1 MNPFGK
7 KYGITVIIVFGIILR
22 LFAYFR
28 GISFWGD
35 EAALALNVLEHSYSG
50 LFKGLD
56 YLQVAP
62 PMFLVMSK
70 ILIIDNL
77 RDFTLLPDT
86 SGLRNSMLFRS
97 FIKFVSMLSKNKV
110 VITVSTFLFSFNM
123 TAILYC
129 AQFKQY
135 SLELFTSVLL
145 LIIFYKLI
153 FEKEF
158 KWHYSL
164 LIAIAPW
171 FSLSSLFIIGSYF
184 LVVLIK
190 NPRAVLKTYIPFFI
204 SFLLFYF
211 LSLRYVS
218 SCNYDGMYNWWQNG
232 YGFADLRHP
241 LRIVLR
247 FG

>member
-77 RDFTLLPDT
+77 RDFTLRLIPLV
-86 SGLRNSMLFRS
+86 SGIAAIPLFY
-97 FIKFVSMLSKNKV
+97 KFVSMLSKNRV

-153 FEKEF
+153 FEK
-158 KWHYSL
+158 
-164 LIAIAPW
+164 
-171 FSLSSLFIIGSYF
+171 
-184 LVVLIK
+184 
-190 NPRAVLKTYIPFFI
+190 
-204 SFLLFYF
+204 
-211 LSLRYVS
+211 
-218 SCNYDGMYNWWQNG
+218 
-232 YGFADLRHP
+232 
-241 LRIVLR
+241 
-247 FG
+247 